1 MNFAYGNT
9 VLDKT
14 GIVKTVYT
22 SKGAGIWD
30 VYRNE
35 EEQSDIDPYVKLAAY
50 FGTEVTRINRVD
62 QKHTDRIRIVTDDL
76 AGEGVTSPVYSEP
89 CDGMITDRTGI
100 VLATVEADCTPVY
113 LLDPVHRA
121 IGMVH
126 SGWRGTA
133 AGIVLRAM
141 EKMNEC
147 YMTKPSDILAA
158 MGPAICGSC
167 YEVGEE
173 LIPAMKNVCSD
184 EEIRRIFKKKDE
196 GKYSSDAGM
205 DVKHTSDASQV
216 VKYTLDVSLA
226 VRYTLMSAGVKESH
240 ITMPPCCTYENKGLD
255 SYRREKGKKG
265 RMLTAIML
273 KCPDGKES
281 I

>member
-35 EEQSDIDPYVKLAAY
+35 EEQSDIDSYLKLAAY

-76 AGEGVTSPVYSEP
+76 AGEGVTAPVYSEP
-89 CDGMITDRTGI
+89 CDGMITDRRGI

-113 LLDPVHRA
+113 LLDPVHGA

-147 YMTKPSDILAA
+147 YGTKPADLMVA
-158 MGPAICGSC
+158 MGPAICGGC

-173 LIPAMKNVCSD
+173 LISAMKNVCSD
-184 EEIRRIFKKKDE
+184 EETRRIFRKKDE
-196 GKYSSDAGM
+196 
-205 DVKHTSDASQV
+205 

-226 VRYTLMSAGVKESH
+226 VRYTLMSAGVRESA
-240 ITMPPCCTYENKGLD
+240 ITMPPCCTYENIDID

-273 KCPDGKES
+273 K
-281 I
+281 